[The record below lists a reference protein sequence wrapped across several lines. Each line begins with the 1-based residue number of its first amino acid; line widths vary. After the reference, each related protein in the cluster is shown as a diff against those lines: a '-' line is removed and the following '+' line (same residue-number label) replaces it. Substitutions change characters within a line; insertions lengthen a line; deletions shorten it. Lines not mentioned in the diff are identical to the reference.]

1 MSILIDVCIVAV
13 VVICAVI
20 SAKHGFVRTVIEI
33 AGLIAA
39 IWLTFAISSPLANSA
54 YDKFI
59 QPAIVDSVIEA
70 AENAGAEGTA
80 DIWEALPEFVKNNA
94 DKIGISKESFE
105 ENITSGISSGMESAV
120 TSASQ
125 TVIKPIFVNILGLLF
140 SVILLIIL
148 MFVVR
153 ILAKFL
159 NKLFSFSI
167 VGKLNS
173 TLGGMLGILKGI
185 AVAFAFCMA
194 VSLIVSL
201 TDNGF
206 LIFTPEN
213 IEKTVIFKALTAFSP
228 FK

>member
-39 IWLTFAISSPLANSA
+39 IWLTFAISGPLANSA

-59 QPAIVDSVIEA
+59 QPAIVNSVTEA

-80 DIWEALPEFVKNNA
+80 GVWEALPEFVKNNA

-105 ENITSGISSGMESAV
+105 ENITSGISTGMESAV

-125 TVIKPIFVNILGLLF
+125 TVIKPIFVTILTFILF
-140 SVILLIIL
+140 FIRLFYS
-148 MFVVR
+148 
-153 ILAKFL
+153 FL
-159 NKLFSFSI
+159 YQL
-167 VGKLNS
+167 
-173 TLGGMLGILKGI
+173 
-185 AVAFAFCMA
+185 
-194 VSLIVSL
+194 
-201 TDNGF
+201 
-206 LIFTPEN
+206 
-213 IEKTVIFKALTAFSP
+213 
-228 FK
+228 